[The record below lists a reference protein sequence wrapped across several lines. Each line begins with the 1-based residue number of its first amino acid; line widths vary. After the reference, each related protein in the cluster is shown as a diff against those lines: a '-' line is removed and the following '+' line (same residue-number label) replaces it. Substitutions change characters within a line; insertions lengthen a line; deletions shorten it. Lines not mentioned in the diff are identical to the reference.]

1 MKIDIY
7 TSIKNGSKNISV
19 PKGVKID
26 SISFP
31 FDLDPDL
38 LTLSPFR
45 TRLEVIKGKAHSAL
59 DQDDVIKQIE
69 AKGYAIH
76 GAKNIIDLGSK
87 AGSNDAASTDASA
100 N

>member
-1 MKIDIY
+1 LKIDIY

-19 PKGVKID
+19 PKGIKID

-45 TRLEVIKGKAHSAL
+45 TRLEVIKGKDHSAL
-59 DQDDVIKQIE
+59 NQDNVIKQIE
-69 AKGYAIH
+69 DKGYAIH
-76 GAKNIIDLGSK
+76 GAKHIIDL
-87 AGSNDAASTDASA
+87 GSNDAASADAS
-100 N
+100 

>member
-7 TSIKNGSKNISV
+7 TSVKDGSKNISV

-45 TRLEVIKGKAHSAL
+45 TRLEVVKGKTHSAIE
-59 DQDDVIKQIE
+59 QDDVIKQIE
-69 AKGYAIH
+69 DKGYAVH
-76 GAKNIIDLGSK
+76 GSKMIVDLGSNK
-87 AGSNDAASTDASA
+87 TASTDAS
-100 N
+100 